1 MYMAF
6 LGPDGIRKVAEASAR
21 LAHYAHG
28 VLTKIEGV
36 EATSTAAFF
45 QEFSLRLPAGAEA
58 VYRTLAERDIGGG
71 LPLERYFPER
81 KDEMLF
87 AFTELST
94 KEDIDTLASELALVF
109 SKDLREANA

>member
-1 MYMAF
+1 MC
-6 LGPDGIRKVAEASAR
+6 IR
-21 LAHYAHG
+21 
-28 VLTKIEGV
+28 
-36 EATSTAAFF
+36 
-45 QEFSLRLPAGAEA
+45 
-58 VYRTLAERDIGGG
+58 D
-71 LPLERYFPER
+71 R